1 MKTEEAKKLSFEVAM
16 IKNIKDTI
24 ANAQMADKT
33 YVFITVPPEKMA
45 VIMEYFRREDYTV
58 VPTEPNRLFIGQ

>member
-33 YVFITVPPEKMA
+33 YI
-45 VIMEYFRREDYTV
+45 
-58 VPTEPNRLFIGQ
+58 

>member
-33 YVFITVPPEKMA
+33 YVFITVPPEKMDI
-45 VIMEYFRREDYTV
+45 IMK
-58 VPTEPNRLFIGQ
+58 LL